1 MQTIDYHDARTVLD
15 LRNDQFRTLLDIW
28 RGPAPVKRGGRGGP
42 ARYSV
47 EELVTWLY
55 KSLPPM
61 RFNHEHELMMRQ
73 MSA

>member
-1 MQTIDYHDARTVLD
+1 MQTIGFHTARAVLD
-15 LRNDQFRTLLDIW
+15 LRQDQFRTLLDIW
-28 RGPAPVKRGGRGGP
+28 RGPSPVKRGGRGGA

-55 KSLPPM
+55 KALPAS

-73 MSA
+73 GSA